1 MAFRILYN
9 WCFHSPLSRFCF
21 LGIFKWLTTNV
32 LSPSSLTDWSP
43 GKHNTTATSGKL
55 KVQKGFEINYINIL
69 SLYSLVTG
77 IPSNQKL
84 IFYVYLWPDFW
95 KRLRQIYPL
104 FRQTVFLFSV
114 SKVATIKPRVQPLL
128 VSLLLLS
135 SSSLPLSL
143 ILFSFSFA
151 SVIFELIG
159 RKKLAFWPFFNQAAN
174 FARFV
179 FN

>member
-84 IFYVYLWPDFW
+84 IFYVYLYPDFW

-104 FRQTVFLFSV
+104 FRKTVFLFSV
-114 SKVATIKPRVQPLL
+114 SKVPIIKTRVDLECSHCLFPF
-128 VSLLLLS
+128 S
-135 SSSLPLSL
+135 SFLPPLSFL
-143 ILFSFSFA
+143 
-151 SVIFELIG
+151 V
-159 RKKLAFWPFFNQAAN
+159 
-174 FARFV
+174 
-179 FN
+179 